1 MSTGT
6 LWHLES
12 TPAGVTLK
20 EDHAAGATTLTV
32 HDAVEASETGGD
44 LVLPDGTRITYTA
57 ADLGADTITLATGLP
72 AALPEGAVLTV
83 PGTMVHTG
91 TVQLEGEDTTRPV
104 RVEHAVA
111 ATLPVGQRPTHEE
124 AERVLVRE
132 TPSGGLVLVD
142 VVNRPADLGD
152 VLDVRAELERVGVPV
167 YVLTAGTLL
176 AETLIGVPVGDTD
189 QVLIGTQAGGVAY
202 YTLGPV
208 GEDGTA
214 PLVPVTR
221 MGRVYSVIDPAT
233 GDTLAMLDGD
243 GVTAPVGRFDDVLLG
258 GQPIREALAETDPRL
273 VARGE
278 FATVKG
284 PYTQRTGYAE
294 VGWSA
299 KANRAYVITIDAR
312 HRTNGD
318 GAYTEMWLVVSTS
331 APGTTPA
338 SPDANDPSI
347 VPVRV
352 FESVSGSRATTAHF
366 ETYWATGS
374 DVEVRLGLVLRG
386 SSPTGSEMIE
396 ARILVRDEGRKI
408 ASSGRLN
415 LMGAPEAGSTTPT
428 TPPATSPPQE
438 RTRTW
443 AYAWEEVY
451 SSAGGTPAR
460 AGHAYLDGTDSAGR
474 SVSAASG
481 HAYQQAWRYQT
492 AWGIQHAANAMT
504 AAGASDQRLWVRFYV
519 HKGFYDRQP
528 RVMLGLAKTG
538 ATSNSSSVLNTAPT
552 ILRSLNIVGLSRRTW
567 VEQELPASW
576 VADILAGDADTITLG
591 DARAVTTHGQALI
604 YNVGHAT
611 KAPSLR
617 GSWSEQQ

>member
-1 MSTGT
+1 MTTGT

-12 TPAGVTLK
+12 TPAGVTLAA
-20 EDHAAGATTLTV
+20 DHAAGATTLSV
-32 HDAVEASETGGD
+32 HDAVEASEMGGT
-44 LVLPDGTRITYTA
+44 LVLPDGTRIDYSS
-57 ADLGADTITLATGLP
+57 ADLGADTITLAAGLP

-91 TVQLEGEDTTRPV
+91 TVQLEGEDVTRPV

-124 AERVLVRE
+124 AERVIVRE
-132 TPSGGLVLVD
+132 TPSGGLVMVD
-142 VVNRPADLGD
+142 VVDAPADLGD

-167 YVLTAGTLL
+167 DVITAGTLL
-176 AETLIGVPVGDTD
+176 AETVIGVPVGDTD

-221 MGRVYSVIDPAT
+221 MGRVYSVVDPTT

-243 GVTAPVGRFDDVLLG
+243 GVTAPTGRFDDVIIG

-278 FATVKG
+278 FSTVKG

-299 KANRAYVITIDAR
+299 KANRAYVVTVDAR

-318 GAYTEMWLVVSTS
+318 GAYTEMWLVVST
-331 APGTTPA
+331 APAGTTPA
-338 SPDANDPSI
+338 SPDANASAI
-347 VPVRV
+347 APVRV
-352 FESVSGSRATTAHF
+352 FEAVDGTRAPAVHF
-366 ETYWATGS
+366 ETYWSTGS

-396 ARILVRDEGRKI
+396 ARILVRDEGRKV

-415 LMGAPEAGSTTPT
+415 LMGAPEAGGGGTT

-443 AYAWEEVY
+443 SYAWEEVY
-451 SSAGGTPAR
+451 SSSGLPPAR
-460 AGHAYLDGTDSAGR
+460 AGHGYLGGSDSSGR

-481 HAYQQAWRYQT
+481 HAYGSAWRYQT
-492 AWGIQHAANAMT
+492 AWGIQHARNAMT
-504 AAGASDQRLWVRFYV
+504 VAGASDQRLWVKFFV
-519 HKGFYDRQP
+519 HDGFYDRSA
-528 RVMLGLAKTG
+528 RVMLGIAKTG
-538 ATSNSSSVLNTAPT
+538 ATGNGSSVLDAAPT
-552 ILRSLNIVGLSRRTW
+552 ILKSLNIVGLSRGIW

-604 YNVGHAT
+604 YNIGHAT
-611 KAPSLR
+611 KAPTLR
-617 GSWSEQQ
+617 GTWSEQQ